1 LSRADKSVTRCT
13 IEIDI
18 DPKTQLPRSI
28 QMIVLTGVRGA
39 TDEKSKEAGKSFAEG
54 VEHVAF
60 HFNYTIDPNH
70 DVAKFEIPKE
80 ARKLMR

>member
-1 LSRADKSVTRCT
+1 MTRCT

-39 TDEKSKEAGKSFAEG
+39 TDEKSKEAGNSFAEG